1 MRVKALPVLI
11 ASLALFAPATHAQTS
26 VVLYGAIDNNIE
38 YVSNLGTQTPSA
50 ANGFNAGPGGN
61 AFRLTSG
68 ALSGSRFGL
77 RGTEDLGGGMK
88 AVFVLENGFGSDDG
102 KLQQG
107 GRIFGRQAYVGL
119 DHASFGRVTVGRQ
132 YSTMFSALANFSP
145 TAYASQYEPLVAQLG
160 LDARSDNTV
169 KYSGTFGAVGA
180 IAHWSFGTGITGNG
194 EVPGQFRRDTGYGTG
209 LTYASGPVGAAVVYS
224 QFNPTLNSAGATGT
238 FKKAAVAASYAVGNA
253 KIMGG
258 YRWGQNKAPD
268 SSLLLRDDYY
278 WAGLVYQLSAP
289 LALTVAYYYDDVK
302 NLAGTNIKNPWQVL
316 FVADYSLSKRTDL
329 YLSTA
334 YARNAGLTFD
344 TSAISFAN
352 GYFLGAGKDN
362 MLGVALGIRHI
373 F

>member
-38 YVSNLGTQTPSA
+38 YVSNLGTQAPSA

-61 AFRLTSG
+61 AVRLTSG

-77 RGTEDLGGGMK
+77 RGTEDLGSGMK
-88 AVFVLENGFGSDDG
+88 ALFVLENGFGSDDG

-107 GRIFGRQAYVGL
+107 GRIFGRQAYLGL
-119 DHASFGRVTVGRQ
+119 DHASFGRVTFGRQ

-169 KYSGTFGAVGA
+169 KYSGTFGPVGA
-180 IAHWSFGTGITGNG
+180 IAHWSFGTGVTGNG

-224 QFNPTLNSAGATGT
+224 QFNPTLNAAGATGT

-302 NLAGTNIKNPWQVL
+302 KLAGTNIKNPWQVL

-334 YARNAGLTFD
+334 YVRNSGLNFD

-362 MLGVALGIRHI
+362 MVGVALGIRHI